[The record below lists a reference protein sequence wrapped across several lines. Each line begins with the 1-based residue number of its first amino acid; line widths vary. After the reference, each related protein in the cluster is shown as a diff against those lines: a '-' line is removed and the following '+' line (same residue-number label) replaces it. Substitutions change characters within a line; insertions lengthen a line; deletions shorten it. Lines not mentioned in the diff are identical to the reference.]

1 MVIILLVL
9 TVLGCIAAELYLRQ
23 REKRQVAESLALRDE
38 PGVLPFWAAHDL
50 PARLFLHSGHTWARL
65 ESSGDVQVGLDGFA
79 QGILGKVDRF
89 ELPAKGAQIRQ
100 GEPAFAAVQ
109 SGKRIEFVSPVDGVV
124 REVNHQINADLQGAK
139 REPYEKGWAFEIRPY
154 NLTGNLKKL
163 RIGREASGWLEK
175 EVRNFAEFL
184 NLHRAIPQEIG
195 VTMPDGG
202 VHTEGIL
209 ETMNGEVLQL
219 VVRKFFR

>member
-1 MVIILLVL
+1 MVLILLAL
-9 TVLGCIAAELYLRQ
+9 TILGCIAVEVYFR
-23 REKRQVAESLALRDE
+23 RKEKRGLAESLRLGEE
-38 PGVLPFWAAHDL
+38 PGVLPFWASHEL
-50 PARLFLHSGHTWARL
+50 PDGLFVHSGHTWAKVG
-65 ESSGDVQVGLDGFA
+65 SSGDVQVGLDGFA

-89 ELPAKGAQIRQ
+89 DLPAKGTEIRQ
-100 GEPAFAAVQ
+100 GEPVFAAVQ
-109 SGKRIEFVSPVDGVV
+109 SGKRIEFVSPVDGMI
-124 REVNHQINADLQGAK
+124 REVNERINADLQGAK
-139 REPYEKGWAFEIRPY
+139 REPYKKGWAFEIRPY
-154 NLTGNLKKL
+154 DLAGNLKKL

-184 NLHRAIPQEIG
+184 NLHRAVPQGIG

-219 VVRKFFR
+219 VIRKFLR

>member
-1 MVIILLVL
+1 MVLILFAL
-9 TVLGCIAAELYLRQ
+9 TILGCIAVEVYFRRKEKQELAELLRLG
-23 REKRQVAESLALRDE
+23 VAN
-38 PGVLPFWAAHDL
+38 GGLPPWAAKEL
-50 PARLFLHSGHTWARL
+50 PAGLFVHSGHTWAKVGP
-65 ESSGDVQVGLDGFA
+65 SGDVQVGLDRFA
-79 QGILGKVDRF
+79 QGILGNVDRF
-89 ELPAKGAQIRQ
+89 ELPAKGTEIRQ

-109 SGKRIEFVSPVDGVV
+109 SGKRIEFVSPVDGVI
-124 REVNHQINADLQGAK
+124 REVNDRINVDLNEAK

-154 NLTGNLKKL
+154 DLAGNLKKL

-175 EVRNFAEFL
+175 EVRNFVEFL
-184 NLHRAIPQEIG
+184 NLHRAVAQGVG

-219 VVRKFFR
+219 AIRKFLR